1 MVSFP
6 KSVEPILHELKSGFQ
21 HILADNLVGIYI
33 HGSIAMECF
42 NPNSSDIDFLIIV
55 HQSLSLETK
64 KVLAQFLIKI
74 SNDYPNPPLE
84 MSILLQSAL
93 ENFEYPTA
101 YEFHFSKEWKKKMEA
116 GEIDFSKEQRDP
128 DLAAHLTIT
137 KVHGICLVG
146 KPTQEVFF
154 EIPKTYYLQ
163 SIIED
168 GIWCINNVLN
178 GPDTGTCL
186 VPTYA
191 VLNFC
196 RVIAY
201 IHNKIITS
209 KKSGGEWGMQN
220 LPEVFHPVIQ
230 AALNEYTTQGEVE
243 EVDTKILKNLALL
256 AQHEFSK
263 VLSN

>member
-1 MVSFP
+1 MVTFP

-21 HILADNLVGIYI
+21 HILADNVVGMYI
-33 HGSIAMECF
+33 HGSIAMDCF

-55 HQSLSLETK
+55 HKGLSLETK
-64 KVLAQFLIKI
+64 KVLAQLLIKI
-74 SNDYPNPPLE
+74 SDDYPNSPLE

-93 ENFEYPTA
+93 ENFEYPTPF
-101 YEFHFSKEWKKKMEA
+101 EFHFSKEWKKRMEA
-116 GEIDFSKEQRDP
+116 GEVDFSKEKKDP

-137 KVHGICLVG
+137 KAHGICLFG

-168 GIWCINNVLN
+168 GKWCINNVLN
-178 GPDTGTCL
+178 GPDDGACL

-196 RVIAY
+196 RVLAY
-201 IHNKIITS
+201 IHNNIITS
-209 KKSGGEWGMQN
+209 KKSGGKWGIQN

-230 AALNEYTTQGEVE
+230 AALNTYTNQSEVK
-243 EVDTKILKNLALL
+243 EVDARVLKQLAIYTQNEFQL
-256 AQHEFSK
+256 AK
-263 VLSN
+263 